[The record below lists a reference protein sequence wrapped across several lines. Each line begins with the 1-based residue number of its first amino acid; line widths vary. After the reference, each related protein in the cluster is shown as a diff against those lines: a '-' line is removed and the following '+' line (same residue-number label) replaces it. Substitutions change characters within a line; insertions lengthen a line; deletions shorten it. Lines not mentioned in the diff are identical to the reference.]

1 MGETMGL
8 EKVVLEGKKML
19 AYVPADADKAAPQK
33 VLRPFLGAWQRNPSR
48 FRMKQKNGR
57 ITLVV
62 EAVDTMTEAMTLLI
76 QLSPNDNLPLS
87 S

>member
-1 MGETMGL
+1 M
-8 EKVVLEGKKML
+8 
-19 AYVPADADKAAPQK
+19 
-33 VLRPFLGAWQRNPSR
+33 PFLEALQRNPSR

-76 QLSPNDNLPLS
+76 QLSPNDNLPLPS
-87 S
+87 